1 MTVRDEINVA
11 VKKIQE
17 NKDEGHEEC
26 DNVRPTKVDAA
37 SKAPSQLQAA
47 GEDEEL
53 ALKAPL
59 QSQTW
64 GKKLKREG
72 GIANISLLNQSTKHS
87 HEITTDNDRYYFCI
101 FLSCFHF

>member
-1 MTVRDEINVA
+1 MTVQDEINVA
-11 VKKIQE
+11 TKKIQE
-17 NKDEGHEEC
+17 NKDEGQEEY
-26 DNVRPTKVDAA
+26 DKVRPTKVGVA

-47 GEDEEL
+47 GEGKES

-72 GIANISLLNQSTKHS
+72 AIANIGLLN
-87 HEITTDNDRYYFCI
+87 
-101 FLSCFHF
+101 